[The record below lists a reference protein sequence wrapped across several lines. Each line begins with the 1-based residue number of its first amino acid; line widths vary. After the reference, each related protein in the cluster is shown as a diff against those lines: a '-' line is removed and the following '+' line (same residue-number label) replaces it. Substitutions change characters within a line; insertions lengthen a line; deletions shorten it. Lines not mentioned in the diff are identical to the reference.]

1 MKFYSGICFD
11 EQGIS
16 TSIRAM
22 HLQSELLS
30 NISKN
35 VTGFDKVGY
44 QREESVVSSFAEYIG
59 PHALSVV
66 KDESVGRLYNSG
78 NPLDFALATQG
89 YFQVKTKNGTKLTR
103 DGRFKLDKNGNLL
116 TLEDDKVLSK
126 DGLPIKFNKVPQ
138 SLSDIK
144 VAINGDITAL
154 DQDTKKMTKVASL
167 GAVSNNGSLIEEMD
181 VRQGFVENSN
191 VKMHEEVFKLVP
203 VRRNFEANRQM
214 VVIQNEELSKI
225 IQELGRSS

>member
-11 EQGIS
+11 ESGIS

-22 HLQSELLS
+22 HLQTELMS

-35 VTGFDKVGY
+35 ITGFDKVGY
-44 QREESVVSSFAEYIG
+44 QREESVISSFSEYIG

-78 NPLDFALATQG
+78 NSLDFALAKPG
-89 YFQVKTKNGTKLTR
+89 YFQCQTKNGIKLNR

-116 TLEDDKVLSK
+116 TLDDNKVLSK
-126 DGLPIKFNKVPQ
+126 DGTAIKFNKIPQ

-144 VAINGDITAL
+144 VGVNGDITAF
-154 DQDTKKMTKVASL
+154 DRETNKTTKIASFSV
-167 GAVSNNGSLIEEMD
+167 VSSNGSLSEDPD
-181 VRQGFVENSN
+181 VRQGFVETSN
-191 VKMHEEVFKLVP
+191 VKMHEEVFNLVP
-203 VRRNFEANRQM
+203 VRRNFDANRQM
-214 VVIQNEELSKI
+214 IVTQNDELTKA
-225 IQELGRSS
+225 IQELGRA